1 MIYTWHICVVSGQ
14 TQTAFKTQLE
24 IVNFASLTANSTLK
38 YNKEKTASNNSRV
51 NETGLC
57 LCESH
62 LMLLLKLRHVHADE
76 TLRKRATESCYSP
89 FMRSRSFPI
98 KVYLLT
104 SLTFLMSLCMYR
116 ATCLAS
122 SVLPAQTAI
131 KHLFASMQLISSN
144 NVSVHVRVVLT
155 HNYDVIPSGF
165 LLPIEKRE
173 MCLFC
178 WRVVASIISP
188 SLYSSLRVM

>member
-57 LCESH
+57 LYESH

-89 FMRSRSFPI
+89 LHAQPIISNEGLFTDFTDLLNVFMHVSSHLLGQLGFTCTNSHQTFICFYAINFIKQCQCSRESG
-98 KVYLLT
+98 
-104 SLTFLMSLCMYR
+104 
-116 ATCLAS
+116 
-122 SVLPAQTAI
+122 
-131 KHLFASMQLISSN
+131 FAS
-144 NVSVHVRVVLT
+144 
-155 HNYDVIPSGF
+155 
-165 LLPIEKRE
+165 
-173 MCLFC
+173 
-178 WRVVASIISP
+178 
-188 SLYSSLRVM
+188 